1 VSDAHSRRLVGLISR
16 SDLVKPSLAGFE
28 EEERREMFRVSPLQ
42 HLKNRFAPV
51 STHKAGT
58 IGKRP

>member
-1 VSDAHSRRLVGLISR
+1 
-16 SDLVKPSLAGFE
+16 
-28 EEERREMFRVSPLQ
+28 MFRVSPLQ

-51 STHKAGT
+51 STHKAGA